1 MAFINERFSRT
12 VSLIGEENFMK
23 LQKARVA
30 VFGIGGV
37 GGFVVEALARGGIG
51 TLDLIDRDTVSIS
64 NMNRQIIALTST
76 LGRYKAEIAA
86 ERAKEI
92 NPDIKVNVY
101 NTFYTPETAVDFD
114 FSQYDYI
121 VDAVDTVTAK
131 IELVM
136 QAEKTHTPIISSMGT
151 GNKLDPTRFEVSDI
165 YKTSVC
171 PLARVMRRELKKRGI
186 KKLKTVYSKE
196 EPLPVSQYDEITK
209 KPVPASIS
217 FVPSSAGLIIASE
230 VIKDIIKLT

>member
-1 MAFINERFSRT
+1 MNERFSRT

-92 NPDIKVNVY
+92 NTDVKVNVY

-114 FSQYDYI
+114 FS
-121 VDAVDTVTAK
+121 K
-131 IELVM
+131 CSG
-136 QAEKTHTPIISSMGT
+136 ISSERLEKLNRIRPTTLRQATEISGIRQSDLALIALYVT
-151 GNKLDPTRFEVSDI
+151 GK
-165 YKTSVC
+165 
-171 PLARVMRRELKKRGI
+171 MKK
-186 KKLKTVYSKE
+186 
-196 EPLPVSQYDEITK
+196 
-209 KPVPASIS
+209 
-217 FVPSSAGLIIASE
+217 
-230 VIKDIIKLT
+230 